1 MKASQSDTLR
11 AKHQNTYREGEGG
24 KREVAI
30 KDEVKDC
37 TMPKHIQFIF
47 TQSIKFY

>member
-11 AKHQNTYREGEGG
+11 AKHQNTYREGGGG
-24 KREVAI
+24 KREVAT
-30 KDEVKDC
+30 KDEVKDY
-37 TMPKHIQFIF
+37 TMPKHIQLIF